1 MHNKRENRMKHNFYL
16 LATIHFLLAASCN
29 GMNKPL
35 QKLLVNTLYGNF
47 KVTEPV
53 LIDLFNNPVME
64 RIKQVRQ
71 YGAEDYVIKQKKEYT
86 RYEHCVGVWALLR
99 MYGADLEE
107 QIAGLLHDASHTV
120 FSHVGD
126 RLFKHESAL
135 CSYQD
140 DIHEW
145 YLKKQKIDL
154 LLTHHGISLTT
165 ILHSNNKHTMLEQ
178 DLPNICADRLE
189 YNLQAGLL
197 TDHLRTDDIAT
208 ILDNIRY
215 GNGHWFFVNEES
227 AKKLAMVS
235 LFNTEHVW
243 SSTAAYFITKWTAQ
257 ALERALEIKLLTH
270 NDIHFSTDPL
280 VWNKLWISNDPVII
294 GCLDN
299 IVNYKTAISMNAHKK
314 EPIKVKFRGL
324 DPLVQINDQLK
335 RLTSIDSEYNQEY
348 ERVKAYI
355 MRKSKL

>member
-1 MHNKRENRMKHNFYL
+1 
-16 LATIHFLLAASCN
+16 
-29 GMNKPL
+29 
-35 QKLLVNTLYGNF
+35 
-47 KVTEPV
+47 
-53 LIDLFNNPVME
+53 
-64 RIKQVRQ
+64 
-71 YGAEDYVIKQKKEYT
+71 
-86 RYEHCVGVWALLR
+86 
-99 MYGADLEE
+99 
-107 QIAGLLHDASHTV
+107 
-120 FSHVGD
+120 
-126 RLFKHESAL
+126 
-135 CSYQD
+135 
-140 DIHEW
+140 
-145 YLKKQKIDL
+145 
-154 LLTHHGISLTT
+154 
-165 ILHSNNKHTMLEQ
+165 MLEQ

-197 TDHLRTDDIAT
+197 TDLLTTDDIAT

-257 ALERALEIKLLTH
+257 ALERALKIGLLTH

-280 VWNKLWISNDPVII
+280 VWDKLWISNDPVII